1 MKQLIYII
9 AFILIGF
16 NAFAKEVTTAQAAF
30 NQANEAYK
38 TGNYTEAL
46 EYYQQVAEEK
56 QGVTI
61 NYNLGNTYFKLDK
74 LPESILHYERALKFD
89 PANADALHN
98 LRLVNDMIVD
108 RIDNLPQSKA
118 QIWWKEFRYGLG
130 PDGWAWV
137 SIALAVLAVVLLL
150 VYYVSLRRNF
160 RRFGFFTGLFCIFL
174 MALTIALAQ
183 SAATYRNTHNAGV
196 VFTDK
201 VDIKSEPRDGSTNVF
216 VLHAGTKVSI
226 LSQDGE
232 WYEVTIASG
241 NQGWIKDVDFEEI

>member
-1 MKQLIYII
+1 MKQLLYII

-16 NAFAKEVTTAQAAF
+16 NAGAKEMTTAQAAF

-46 EYYQQVAEEK
+46 EYYQQVAEEQ

-74 LPESILHYERALKFD
+74 LSESILYYERALKFE
-89 PANADALHN
+89 PANADVLHN
-98 LRLVNDMIVD
+98 LRLANDLIVD

-118 QIWWKEFRYGLG
+118 TIWWKEFRYGLG

-137 SIALAVLAVVLLL
+137 SIGLALISVFLLIS
-150 VYYVSLRRNF
+150 YYVSLRRNI
-160 RRFGFFTGLFCIFL
+160 RRFGFFTGIICLIL
-174 MALTIALAQ
+174 VVVTIALAQ
-183 SAATYRNTHNAGV
+183 SAATYRDTHNTGV

-201 VDIKSEPRDGSTNVF
+201 VDIKSEPREAASNVF
-216 VLHAGTKVSI
+216 VLHAGTKISI

-232 WYEVTIASG
+232 WYEVKIASG

>member
-1 MKQLIYII
+1 MKPLISII
-9 AFILIGF
+9 AFMFIGF
-16 NAFAKEVTTAQAAF
+16 HAVASEESTAQAAF

-38 TGNYTEAL
+38 AGHYVEAL
-46 EYYQQVAEEK
+46 EYYQQVAEENE
-56 QGVTI
+56 GVTI

-74 LPESILHYERALKFD
+74 LPESILYYERALKFD
-89 PANADALHN
+89 PANADVLHN

-137 SIALAVLAVVLLL
+137 SIGLVVVGVILL
-150 VYYVSLRRNF
+150 VLYYVSLSRNI
-160 RRFGFFTGLFCIFL
+160 RRFGFFAGIISLMM
-174 MALTIALAQ
+174 MALTIVLAQ
-183 SAATYRNTHNAGV
+183 SAATYRNTHNSGV

-201 VDIKSEPRDGSTNVF
+201 VDIKSEPRESSTNVF

-226 LSQDGE
+226 LAQDGE
-232 WYEVTIASG
+232 WYEVKIASG
-241 NQGWIKDVDFEEI
+241 NQGWIKAVDFEEI

>member
-16 NAFAKEVTTAQAAF
+16 NAFAKEGTTAQAAF

-38 TGNYTEAL
+38 TGNYVEAL
-46 EYYQQVAEEK
+46 EYYHQVAEEK

-89 PANADALHN
+89 PSNVDVLHN
-98 LRLVNDMIVD
+98 LRLVNAMIVD

-118 QIWWKEFRYGLG
+118 NIWWKEFRYGLG

-137 SIALAVLAVVLLL
+137 SIGLAVLAVVLLL
-150 VYYVSLRRNF
+150 LYYVSPRRNI
-160 RRFGFFTGLFCIFL
+160 RRFGFFTGILCLFL

-183 SAATYRNTHNAGV
+183 SAATYRNTHTSGV

-201 VDIKSEPRDGSTNVF
+201 VDIKSEPREGSTNVF

>member
-1 MKQLIYII
+1 MKQILYII

-16 NAFAKEVTTAQAAF
+16 NALAKEVTTAQAAF

-56 QGVTI
+56 QGLTI

-74 LPESILHYERALKFD
+74 LSQSILYYERALKFD
-89 PANADALHN
+89 PANADVLYN
-98 LRLVNDMIVD
+98 LRLANDLIVD

-118 QIWWKEFRYGLG
+118 TIWWKEFRYGLG
-130 PDGWAWV
+130 SDGWAWV
-137 SIALAVLAVVLLL
+137 SIGLAVIAVFLL
-150 VYYVSLRRNF
+150 VLYYVSLRRNI
-160 RRFGFFTGLFCIFL
+160 RRFGFFTGIFCLFL
-174 MALTIALAQ
+174 MALTISLAQ
-183 SAATYRNTHNAGV
+183 SAATYLNTQNTGV

-201 VDIKSEPRDGSTNVF
+201 VDIKSEPREGSNNVF

-232 WYEVTIASG
+232 WYEVKIASG
-241 NQGWIKDVDFEEI
+241 NQGWIKDIDFEEI

>member
-1 MKQLIYII
+1 MKQLIHII
-9 AFILIGF
+9 ALMLICF
-16 NAFAKEVTTAQAAF
+16 QAIANDEATAKAAF

-38 TGNYTEAL
+38 LGNYQEAL
-46 EYYQQVAEEK
+46 EYYQQVAEDH

-74 LPESILHYERALKFD
+74 LPESILYYERALKFD
-89 PANADALHN
+89 PANADVLHN

-137 SIALAVLAVVLLL
+137 SIGLAAVAVILLAL
-150 VYYVSLRRNF
+150 YYVSAIRNI
-160 RRFGFFTGLFCIFL
+160 RRFGFFAGIISLMM

-183 SAATYRNTHNAGV
+183 SAATYRNTHNSGV

-201 VDIKSEPRDGSTNVF
+201 VDIKSEPRESSTNVF
-216 VLHAGTKVSI
+216 VLHAATKVII
-226 LSQDGE
+226 LAQDGE
-232 WYEVTIASG
+232 WYEVKIASG
-241 NQGWIKDVDFEEI
+241 NQGWIKAVDFEQI

>member
-1 MKQLIYII
+1 MKQLIHII
-9 AFILIGF
+9 ALMLICF
-16 NAFAKEVTTAQAAF
+16 QAIANDEATAKAAF

-38 TGNYTEAL
+38 LGNYQEAL
-46 EYYQQVAEEK
+46 EYYQQVAEDH

-74 LPESILHYERALKFD
+74 LPESILYYERALKFD
-89 PANADALHN
+89 PANADVLHN

-118 QIWWKEFRYGLG
+118 QIWWQEFKYGLG

-137 SIALAVLAVVLLL
+137 SICLAVFGMLLL
-150 VYYVSLRRNF
+150 VLYYVSASRNL
-160 RRFGFFTGLFCIFL
+160 RRFGFFAGIILLI
-174 MALTIALAQ
+174 MMVITIALAQ
-183 SAATYRNTHNAGV
+183 SADTYRNTHNTGV

-232 WYEVTIASG
+232 WYEVRIASG
-241 NQGWIKDVDFEEI
+241 NQGWIRDVDFEEI